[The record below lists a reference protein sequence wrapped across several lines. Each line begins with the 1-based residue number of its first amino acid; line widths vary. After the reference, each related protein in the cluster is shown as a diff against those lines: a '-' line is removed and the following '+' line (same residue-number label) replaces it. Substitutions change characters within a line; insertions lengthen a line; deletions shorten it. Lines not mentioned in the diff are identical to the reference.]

1 MRQYRNVHYDT
12 CNNHKRYNTLNE
24 ITHKTARDKMKVLA
38 AMSGGVDSAVAAY
51 IAKQQGHE
59 VTGVHMALMRNRSL
73 FRTGSQGCCT
83 IEDANDA
90 KRAADIIGIPFYVW
104 DLSESFQKN
113 VVQDFINEYKSGRTP
128 NPCIRCNEFVKFQ
141 TLKEKAKSM
150 GFDAVVTGHY
160 ARVVAE
166 GSGSEAEF
174 AGGEDVCRKESTRR
188 LELHRAKNFAK
199 DQSYVLAVMG
209 YAGLKTS
216 IFPLGDFD
224 SKDDVRKLASE
235 LGLPVSHK
243 PESFDVCFIEK
254 NQTKAFLSD
263 SIGTKQGDIIEAES
277 GKAIAKHNGAWLY
290 TVGQRRGLDIKV
302 PTKDGLPRYVISTDT
317 TKNEVYVGPKEMLLV
332 EDVRIKDIVYMDE
345 KYSELISFPGKAQ
358 IRAHGEAISVSVAQ
372 ASNMEDNMASGP
384 TPNTASNTASGSN
397 TEVAELTL
405 HATGIPFSSVA
416 KGQSLVLYDNDNSKV
431 ILQGTIC

>member
-1 MRQYRNVHYDT
+1 
-12 CNNHKRYNTLNE
+12 
-24 ITHKTARDKMKVLA
+24 MKVLA

-51 IAKQQGHE
+51 LAKQQGYE
-59 VTGVHMALMRNRSL
+59 VIGVHLALMRNRSQ
-73 FRTGSQGCCT
+73 FRSGSQGCCT

-113 VVQDFINEYKSGRTP
+113 VVQDFINEYKAGRTP

-150 GFDAVVTGHY
+150 GFGAVVTGHY
-160 ARVVAE
+160 ARVI
-166 GSGSEAEF
+166 SSP
-174 AGGEDVCRKESTRR
+174 K
-188 LELHRAKNFAK
+188 LELHRAKNIAK

-209 YAGLKTS
+209 YSGLKTS
-216 IFPLGDFD
+216 IFPLGDFET
-224 SKDDVRKLASE
+224 KDDVRKLASE

-254 NQTKAFLSD
+254 NQTKAFLSK

-302 PTKDGLPRYVISTDT
+302 PAKDGSPRYVISTDT
-317 TKNEVYVGPKEMLLV
+317 TKNEVYVGPKEMLLAK
-332 EDVRIKDIVYMDE
+332 DIRIKDIVYMDE
-345 KYSELISFPGKAQ
+345 DYSALTDFPGQAQ
-358 IRAHGEAISVSVAQ
+358 IRAHGEAISVNVAQ
-372 ASNMEDNMASGP
+372 ASGMASGK
-384 TPNTASNTASGSN
+384 TVSDSAA
-397 TEVAELTL
+397 AELEV
-405 HATGIPFSSVA
+405 HATDIHFSSVA